1 MLKKVLTYTDFDG
14 EERTE
19 EFYFNLTKAELVKM
33 RYSAAGGMEKRL
45 QRIVNEKDPH
55 KIIEVIEDFIKAS
68 YGVKSDDGK
77 RFIKS
82 EKLYEDFKSTEAY
95 SDLLIQLMTDENA
108 AAAFVNGI
116 VPPDVAKAAAEE
128 SAKREQETS
137 DGLTLLPN
145 E

>member
-128 SAKREQETS
+128 SAKREKETS

>member
-82 EKLYEDFKSTEAY
+82 EKLFEDFKSTEAY
-95 SDLLIQLMTDENA
+95 SDLLIQLMTDEGA
-108 AAAFVNGI
+108 AASFVNGI
-116 VPPDVAKAAAEE
+116 VPPDVARAAAEE
-128 SAKREQETS
+128 SAKRDQANIE
-137 DGLTLLPN
+137 LLPN

>member
-33 RYSAAGGMEKRL
+33 RYSAAGGMERRL

-77 RFIKS
+77 RFVKS
-82 EKLYEDFKSTEAY
+82 EKLFEDFKSTEAY
-95 SDLLIQLMTDENA
+95 SDLLIQLMTDEGA

-128 SAKREQETS
+128 SAKREANIE
-137 DGLTLLPN
+137 LLPS